1 MKCNGIVLFMASE
14 RSDGMKTGMRKTGG
28 RPTRQQAAE
37 LDALILDGARSAFCR
52 SGVAKASLDEIA
64 LRLGV
69 SKHTIY
75 RRYPNKVALLE
86 AVVERDLRHFRE
98 ALLASMH
105 GTSEPLEALR
115 RIALRYVEIGASA
128 DYAAFYLSVSA
139 EAALS
144 APLGE
149 RLQAW
154 SQTALEPFAIA
165 VTKAQE
171 VGQIRPQSK
180 ELIVAILVDLL
191 EGANNRL
198 RLNGDATV
206 DRERLLQL
214 FDERWSVFIAAFG
227 AEPGFA

>member
-1 MKCNGIVLFMASE
+1 
-14 RSDGMKTGMRKTGG
+14 MKTGIRKTGG
-28 RPTRQQAAE
+28 RPTREHAAE

-75 RRYPNKVALLE
+75 RRYPNKVALVE
-86 AVVERDLRHFRE
+86 AVVERDLRRFRE

-105 GTSEPLEALR
+105 GATEPLDALR
-115 RIALRYVEIGASA
+115 CIALRYVEIGASA

-149 RLQAW
+149 RLRAW
-154 SQTALEPFAIA
+154 SQAALEPFAVA
-165 VTKAQE
+165 VTIAQE
-171 VGQIRPQSK
+171 AGQLRSQSTDV
-180 ELIVAILVDLL
+180 IVAILIDLL

-206 DRERLLQL
+206 DRERQLQL
-214 FDERWSVFIAAFG
+214 FAERWSVFIAAFRAG
-227 AEPGFA
+227 TA